1 MHLKACFSR
10 TVITFLFI
18 LSWTRQFG
26 PSRRQALCSC
36 SLSHILWIKILSCH
50 LQRQAGKEKKRK
62 KNNLRPRTCDHSA
75 DCDRTFYSLWQ
86 MILSTLSEDVASVC
100 CWRTKSLD
108 EVLNTKMGHQRGRPP
123 IAMFSE
129 LVLTFASA
137 SGRDSAWSP
146 SVICFWQ
153 KLYFKSLVQAG
164 KLSFILVLVTILT
177 HLHRGHPELTFS
189 RFTRFSVFLELC
201 EQRLKVQQASGGRGS
216 ELSLIYR
223 VQGSASLSIHLIFLS
238 LTNLANINDCTSV
251 GQCRLTDWV
260 AQWIIS
266 KGVV

>member
-1 MHLKACFSR
+1 MLL
-10 TVITFLFI
+10 TN
-18 LSWTRQFG
+18 
-26 PSRRQALCSC
+26 
-36 SLSHILWIKILSCH
+36 
-50 LQRQAGKEKKRK
+50 EKPGRG
-62 KNNLRPRTCDHSA
+62 
-75 DCDRTFYSLWQ
+75 
-86 MILSTLSEDVASVC
+86 
-100 CWRTKSLD
+100 
-108 EVLNTKMGHQRGRPP
+108 LNTKMGHQRGRPP

-238 LTNLANINDCTSV
+238 LTNLANINDCTTV

-260 AQWIIS
+260 ALWIIS
-266 KGVV
+266 KGAVKQLFNNVSN